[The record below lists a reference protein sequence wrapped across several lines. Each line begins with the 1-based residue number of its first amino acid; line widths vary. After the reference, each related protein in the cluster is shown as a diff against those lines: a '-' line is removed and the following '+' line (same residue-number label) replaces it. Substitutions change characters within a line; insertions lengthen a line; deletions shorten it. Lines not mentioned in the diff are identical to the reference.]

1 VPESA
6 PESKRARFAI
16 DLTPLTKYPDF
27 RNLWASGLIT
37 YLGSMITYV
46 AVPFQIKEMTNS
58 YIAVGLSGVVE
69 IVPLILFGLYGG
81 VLADYVDRKKMVWA
95 TEFASLVLVAILL
108 VNSLSPNPNLILIY
122 VVIGLFAAVNGLQR
136 PSADAILPRLVG
148 HADLPAA
155 SALMSLRW
163 QLGVI
168 IGPTIGGILI
178 ATYSVSIGY
187 IADIATFF
195 ISLAFL
201 TRVRNVP
208 ANPQAEKPSLAGL
221 LEGVRYGFGRQ
232 DLRGTY
238 LVDLAAMFFAMP
250 TALIPFWADQLG
262 TPWAL
267 GFLYAAGT
275 VGSVAVTLTSG
286 WTKRY
291 RFHGRAVILAAIG
304 WGAAIALAGI
314 SNSLILVLV
323 FLTAAGAADMVSALF
338 RGIIWN
344 QTIPDD
350 LRGRLAGIELLSYSV
365 GPLAGQMRAASMAA
379 VTSLNFSVTFG
390 GILCVLSVAILALF
404 LPKLRKYDVETNEY
418 AVAMRKFRTESENS
432 PENRPDLEK

>member
-1 VPESA
+1 MSA
-6 PESKRARFAI
+6 ADSQSKRSRFAI

-58 YIAVGLSGVVE
+58 YIAVGISGVVE

-95 TEFASLVLVAILL
+95 TEFASLILVAILL
-108 VNSLSPNPNLILIY
+108 VNSLLPNPNLILIY

-178 ATYSVSIGY
+178 SSFSISIGY
-187 IADIATFF
+187 IADIATFL

-208 ANPQAEKPSLAGL
+208 ASPEAEKPSLAGL
-221 LEGVRYGFGRQ
+221 IEGVRYAFSRQ
-232 DLRGTY
+232 DLLGTY
-238 LVDLAAMFFAMP
+238 LIDLAAMFFAMP
-250 TALIPFWADQLG
+250 IALFPFWADQLG
-262 TPWAL
+262 APWAL

-275 VGSVAVTLTSG
+275 VGSVVVTLTSG
-286 WTKRY
+286 WTKHY
-291 RFHGRAVILAAIG
+291 RFHGRAVIWAAIG
-304 WGAAIALAGI
+304 WGGAIALAGL
-314 SNSLILVLV
+314 SNSLILVLL
-323 FLTAAGAADMVSALF
+323 FLALAGAADMVSALF
-338 RGIIWN
+338 RGTIWN
-344 QTIPDD
+344 QTIPDE
-350 LRGRLAGIELLSYSV
+350 LRGRLAGIELLSYSI

-379 VTSLNFSVTFG
+379 VTTLNFSVTFG
-390 GILCVLSVAILALF
+390 GVLCILSVAILAIF
-404 LPKLRKYDVETNEY
+404 LPKFRKYDAETNEF
-418 AVAMRKFRTESENS
+418 AVQMRKIRAA
-432 PENRPDLEK
+432 DEKTA